1 MLAQTLLDIALDLSQ
16 SLPKKA
22 LYQRFMTA
30 VNQVMPC
37 DAVALLEYQG
47 NELVPVAV
55 DGLLPE
61 VLGMGFAPHE
71 HPRLEAIMASRHPI
85 RFNADSELADPYDG
99 YLVID
104 PKRVLDVHA
113 CIGCSLYVE
122 DTLVGVL
129 TLDSLN
135 VGAFDTTSDISI
147 ATLAALAAATIRNV
161 NLLTLL
167 ERQESHSANDI
178 ESSFKQKPLKKSD
191 FIGETPCMLSLKDD
205 IRIVANSDLCVLISG
220 ETGVGKEVVART
232 LHAQSKRKQQALVQL
247 NCAALPETLA
257 ESELFGHVKGAFTG
271 ATKDRM
277 GKFELA
283 HQGTLFLDEV
293 GELSLELQAKLLR
306 VIQDGEIQRL
316 GLDRN
321 IHVDVRIIA
330 ASNRNL
336 LHAVSEGHFRE
347 DLYHRLCVYP
357 LHVPP
362 LRERQGD
369 IPPLCGNIVTNLK
382 HKIGLSSAKTV
393 RLSEDA
399 MQILLTYSWPGNV
412 RELQNVLMRAALKA
426 SAEGKSV
433 TIIQRHHLTF
443 AGEQFKQVSIQP
455 RSSLSVASA
464 AQFSSSAP
472 LKPETLK
479 SEQFKQ
485 GLTNQDIVKSEPAI
499 SVVTSATATD
509 NANGDNQL
517 NNSENT
523 HSLFLNKGQ
532 SFNDKVA
539 EFQRHVIRQ
548 SLEDNNHVWAKAARQ
563 LQLDRGNLHRQAKR
577 LGLIS

>member
-1 MLAQTLLDIALDLSQ
+1 MLEQTLLDIALDLSQ
-16 SLPKKA
+16 SIPKRT

-37 DAVALLEYQG
+37 DAVALLEYHG
-47 NELVPVAV
+47 TDLVPVAV

-61 VLGMGFAPHE
+61 VLGMEFLPHE

-85 RFNADSELADPYDG
+85 RFNADSELPDPYDG

-129 TLDSLN
+129 TLDALN
-135 VGAFDTTSDISI
+135 IGAFDSISDISI
-147 ATLAALAAATIRNV
+147 ATLAALAAATIRNA

-167 ERQESHSANDI
+167 EHQEIHYLNDM
-178 ESSFKQKPLKKSD
+178 ESTFKQKPLKNSD
-191 FIGETPCMLSLKDD
+191 FIGETPAMQSLKDD
-205 IRIVANSDLCVLISG
+205 IRIVANSELSVLISG
-220 ETGVGKEVVART
+220 ETGVGKEVVARS
-232 LHAQSKRKQQALVQL
+232 LHAQSKRKQQVLVQI

-271 ATKDRM
+271 ATKDRV

-306 VIQDGEIQRL
+306 VIQNGEIQRL

-330 ASNRNL
+330 ASNCNL
-336 LHAVSEGHFRE
+336 LNAVNEGRFRE

-357 LHVPP
+357 IHVPS
-362 LRERQGD
+362 LRERKND
-369 IPPLCGNIVTNLK
+369 IPLLCGHILTNIK
-382 HKIGLSSAKTV
+382 HKICLSNAKTV
-393 RLSEDA
+393 RLSEEA
-399 MQILLTYSWPGNV
+399 MQKLLTYSWPGNI

-426 SAEGKSV
+426 SAEGQGI
-433 TIIQRHHLTF
+433 TIVQSHNLTF
-443 AGEQFKQVSIQP
+443 AGERTSQVSAQSRI
-455 RSSLSVASA
+455 SLSLESKSVLS
-464 AQFSSSAP
+464 QPAP
-472 LKPETLK
+472 FPQTPLSDYPAK
-479 SEQFKQ
+479 S
-485 GLTNQDIVKSEPAI
+485 L
-499 SVVTSATATD
+499 VVTPTNIDTTQICNENQ
-509 NANGDNQL
+509 NAL
-517 NNSENT
+517 NIDDDR
-523 HSLFLNKGQ
+523 

-539 EFQRHVIRQ
+539 DFQRQVIRK
-548 SLEDNNHVWAKAARQ
+548 SLEDNNQVWAKAALQ
-563 LQLDRGNLHRQAKR
+563 LKLDRGNLHRQAKR

>member
-1 MLAQTLLDIALDLSQ
+1 MLEQTLLDIALDLSQ
-16 SLPKKA
+16 SIPKKA

-71 HPRLEAIMASRHPI
+71 HPRLETIMGSRHPI

-99 YLVID
+99 FLVID

-129 TLDSLN
+129 TLDALN
-135 VGAFDTTSDISI
+135 VGAFDNISDISI

-161 NLLTLL
+161 NLLTQL
-167 ERQESHSANDI
+167 EHQEEYRLSEREA
-178 ESSFKQKPLKKSD
+178 SFKQKPLKKSD
-191 FIGETPCMLSLKDD
+191 FIGETPCMLALKDD
-205 IRIVANSDLCVLISG
+205 IKIVANSDLCVLISG
-220 ETGVGKEVVART
+220 ETGVGKEVAARS
-232 LHAQSKRKQQALVQL
+232 LHAQSKRKQQIFVQL

-257 ESELFGHVKGAFTG
+257 ESELFGHIKGAFTG

-293 GELSLELQAKLLR
+293 GELSLGLQAKLLR
-306 VIQDGEIQRL
+306 FIQEGEIQRL

-336 LHAVSEGHFRE
+336 LNAVDEGRFRE
-347 DLYHRLCVYP
+347 DLYYRLCVYP
-357 LHVPP
+357 HHVPP
-362 LRERQGD
+362 LRERPDD
-369 IPPLCGNIVTNLK
+369 IPLLCGNILTHFK
-382 HKIGLSSAKTV
+382 HKIGLSNAKSI
-393 RLSEDA
+393 RLSAEA
-399 MQILLTYSWPGNV
+399 MQTLLAYSWPGNV
-412 RELQNVLMRAALKA
+412 RELQHVLMRAALKA
-426 SAEGKSV
+426 SAESKGV
-433 TIIQRHHLTF
+433 IIVQRHHLSFARERFNPTATF
-443 AGEQFKQVSIQP
+443 NA
-455 RSSLSVASA
+455 ASM
-464 AQFSSSAP
+464 
-472 LKPETLK
+472 
-479 SEQFKQ
+479 
-485 GLTNQDIVKSEPAI
+485 
-499 SVVTSATATD
+499 VTSSPSPKTSNTDVSLPLISSPDEESSTAASTILD
-509 NANGDNQL
+509 TASFTNETQPSPRVDT
-517 NNSENT
+517 S
-523 HSLFLNKGQ
+523 H
-532 SFNDKVA
+532 SFNDLVA
-539 EFQRHVIRQ
+539 DFQRQVIRQ
-548 SLEDNNHVWAKAARQ
+548 SLEDNDQVWAKAARQ

-577 LGLIS
+577 LGLIV

>member
-1 MLAQTLLDIALDLSQ
+1 M
-16 SLPKKA
+16 PKKA
-22 LYQRFMTA
+22 MYQRFMTA

-71 HPRLEAIMASRHPI
+71 HPRLEAIMASKHPI

-99 YLVID
+99 FLVID

-122 DTLVGVL
+122 DRLVGVL
-129 TLDSLN
+129 TLDALN
-135 VGAFDTTSDISI
+135 VGAFDDISDISI

-161 NLLTLL
+161 NLLTQL
-167 ERQESHSANDI
+167 ERQGYWHNETGLKDN

-205 IRIVANSDLCVLISG
+205 IRIVAHSDLCVLISG
-220 ETGVGKEVVART
+220 DTGVGKEVVARS
-232 LHAQSKRKQQALVQL
+232 LHSQSKRKQQALVQL

-306 VIQDGEIQRL
+306 VIQDGEIQRI

-336 LHAVSEGHFRE
+336 LHAVSEGRFRE

-369 IPPLCGNIVTNLK
+369 IPLLCGNILTNLK

-399 MQILLTYSWPGNV
+399 MQTLLAYSWPGNV
-412 RELQNVLMRAALKA
+412 RELQHVLMRAALKA
-426 SAEGKSV
+426 SADGKGV
-433 TIIQRHHLTF
+433 TIVQRHHLTF
-443 AGEQFKQVSIQP
+443 AGEQVPP
-455 RSSLSVASA
+455 RMANATITQGPEHTSHQEPLPPLDLASRQALELASA
-464 AQFSSSAP
+464 AD
-472 LKPETLK
+472 LM
-479 SEQFKQ
+479 
-485 GLTNQDIVKSEPAI
+485 
-499 SVVTSATATD
+499 SATPKDTV
-509 NANGDNQL
+509 QL
-517 NNSENT
+517 NCNDNCQFIGAER
-523 HSLFLNKGQ
+523 
-532 SFNDKVA
+532 SFNDMVA
-539 EFQRHVIRQ
+539 DFQRQVIRQ
-548 SLEDNNHVWAKAARQ
+548 SLEDNSQVWAKAARQ

>member
-1 MLAQTLLDIALDLSQ
+1 MEPVMLEQTLLDIALDLSQ
-16 SLPKKA
+16 SMPKKA

-99 YLVID
+99 FLVID

-122 DTLVGVL
+122 DTFVGVL
-129 TLDSLN
+129 TLDALN
-135 VGAFDTTSDISI
+135 VGAFDTIGDISI

-161 NLLTLL
+161 NLLTQL
-167 ERQESHSANDI
+167 ERQEGYWHS
-178 ESSFKQKPLKKSD
+178 ESGLKDNETSFKQKPLKKSD
-191 FIGETPCMLSLKDD
+191 FIGETPCMQSLKDD

-220 ETGVGKEVVART
+220 DTGVGKEVVARS

-306 VIQDGEIQRL
+306 VIQDGEIQRI

-336 LHAVSEGHFRE
+336 LQAVSEGRFRE

-369 IPPLCGNIVTNLK
+369 IPLLCGNILTNLK

-399 MQILLTYSWPGNV
+399 MQTLLAYSWPGNV
-412 RELQNVLMRAALKA
+412 RELQHVLMRAALKA
-426 SAEGKSV
+426 SAEGKGV
-433 TIIQRHHLTF
+433 AIVQRHHLTF
-443 AGEQFKQVSIQP
+443 AGEQVPPNMTHAAITQEPQRLFHPEHTESQLEQP
-455 RSSLSVASA
+455 NHSA
-464 AQFSSSAP
+464 ASPTRSIDAAP
-472 LKPETLK
+472 LDAV
-479 SEQFKQ
+479 Q
-485 GLTNQDIVKSEPAI
+485 
-499 SVVTSATATD
+499 TSNCD
-509 NANGDNQL
+509 NCELIDTGR
-517 NNSENT
+517 
-523 HSLFLNKGQ
+523 
-532 SFNDKVA
+532 SFNDMVA
-539 EFQRHVIRQ
+539 DFQRQVIRQ
-548 SLEDNNHVWAKAARQ
+548 SLEDNSQVWAKAARQ

>member
-1 MLAQTLLDIALDLSQ
+1 MLAQTLLDIAVDLSQ

-47 NELVPVAV
+47 NELRPVAV

-167 ERQESHSANDI
+167 ERQESHWANDI

-205 IRIVANSDLCVLISG
+205 IRIVANSDLSVLISG

-336 LHAVSEGHFRE
+336 LHAVSEGRFRE

-362 LRERQGD
+362 LRERQRD

-399 MQILLTYSWPGNV
+399 MQTLLTYSWPGNV

-433 TIIQRHHLTF
+433 TIIQPHHLTF
-443 AGEQFKQVSIQP
+443 AGEQFKHVSTQP

-464 AQFSSSAP
+464 AQFSTSSPLQPEP
-472 LKPETLK
+472 LKP
-479 SEQFKQ
+479 EQFKQ
-485 GLTNQDIVKSEPAI
+485 GLTNQESPKSEPAI
-499 SVVTSATATD
+499 AVVTSTTTANNTQ
-509 NANGDNQL
+509 GDDAL
-517 NNSENT
+517 NNNESLY
-523 HSLFLNKGQ
+523 SLFLDDGQ

-539 EFQRHVIRQ
+539 DFQRQIIRQ
-548 SLEDNNHVWAKAARQ
+548 SLEDNNQVWAKAARQ

>member
-1 MLAQTLLDIALDLSQ
+1 MLEQTLLDIALDLSQ

-47 NELVPVAV
+47 SEFVPVAV

-61 VLGMGFAPHE
+61 VLGMGFAPE
-71 HPRLEAIMASRHPI
+71 DHPRFDVIMASRQPI

-99 YLVID
+99 FLVID

-122 DTLVGVL
+122 DTLVGIL
-129 TLDSLN
+129 TLDALN
-135 VGAFDTTSDISI
+135 VGAFDAIDDISI

-161 NLLTLL
+161 NLLTQL
-167 ERQESHSANDI
+167 ERQQQHRLNDI
-178 ESSFKQKPLKKSD
+178 DPSPKQKPLKKSD
-191 FIGETPCMLSLKDD
+191 FIGETPCMQSLKDD
-205 IRIVANSDLCVLISG
+205 IRIVANSELCVLISG
-220 ETGVGKEVVART
+220 ETGVGKELVARSV
-232 LHAQSKRKQQALVQL
+232 HAQSKRKQHALVQI
-247 NCAALPETLA
+247 NCAALPDTLA

-283 HQGTLFLDEV
+283 HEGTLFLDEV

-306 VIQDGEIQRL
+306 VIQEGEIQRL

-321 IHVDVRIIA
+321 IHVNVRIIA

-336 LHAVSEGHFRE
+336 LQEVNAGRFRE

-357 LHVPP
+357 LHVPA
-362 LRERQGD
+362 LRERRGD
-369 IPPLCGNIVTNLK
+369 IPLLCGNILTQLK

-399 MQILLTYSWPGNV
+399 MTLLLSYPWPGNV
-412 RELQNVLMRAALKA
+412 RELQHVLMRAALRA
-426 SAEGKSV
+426 SAEGKGV
-433 TIIQRHHLTF
+433 TIVQCQHLSLGAACMSPKPNMQDTGVEGVETQAPQAALSQASF
-443 AGEQFKQVSIQP
+443 ATYPLSPATVFPRASIPQ
-455 RSSLSVASA
+455 SLP
-464 AQFSSSAP
+464 AQEHSAP
-472 LKPETLK
+472 QCSLAHAT
-479 SEQFKQ
+479 
-485 GLTNQDIVKSEPAI
+485 IPAG
-499 SVVTSATATD
+499 S
-509 NANGDNQL
+509 
-517 NNSENT
+517 
-523 HSLFLNKGQ
+523 
-532 SFNDKVA
+532 SFNELVA
-539 EFQRHVIRQ
+539 DFQRQVIRQ
-548 SLEDNNHVWAKAARQ
+548 SLEDNSQIWAKAARQ

-577 LGLIS
+577 LGLIP

>member
-1 MLAQTLLDIALDLSQ
+1 MLEQTLLDIALDLSQ

-47 NELVPVAV
+47 HELVPVAV

-61 VLGMGFAPHE
+61 VLGMGFSPE
-71 HPRLEAIMASRHPI
+71 DHPRLQAIMASKQPI

-113 CIGCSLYVE
+113 CIGCSLFVE
-122 DTLVGVL
+122 GRLVGVL
-129 TLDSLN
+129 TLDALN
-135 VGAFDTTSDISI
+135 VGAFDAIDDITI

-161 NLLTLL
+161 NLLNQLD
-167 ERQESHSANDI
+167 RQQYKLDDND
-178 ESSFKQKPLKKSD
+178 SVFKQKPLKKSD
-191 FIGETPCMLSLKDD
+191 FIGETPCMQALKDD
-205 IRIVANSDLCVLISG
+205 IRIVANSELSVIIGG
-220 ETGVGKEVVART
+220 ETGVGKELVARS
-232 LHAQSKRKQQALVQL
+232 LHAQSKRRAQALVQV
-247 NCAALPETLA
+247 NCAALPDTLA
-257 ESELFGHVKGAFTG
+257 ESELFGHSKGAFTG
-271 ATKDRM
+271 AAKDRM

-306 VIQDGEIQRL
+306 VIQEGEIQRI

-336 LHAVSEGHFRE
+336 LQRVKEGLFRE

-357 LHVPP
+357 LNVPP
-362 LRERQGD
+362 LRERQDD
-369 IPPLCGNIVTNLK
+369 IPLLCGNILTNLK

-393 RLSEDA
+393 RLTQAA
-399 MQILLTYSWPGNV
+399 MQKLQGYPWPGNV
-412 RELQNVLMRAALKA
+412 RELQHVLMRAALKA
-426 SAEGKSV
+426 SAEAKGITV
-433 TIIQRHHLTF
+433 IQLHHLTF
-443 AGEQFKQVSIQP
+443 ACEPMS
-455 RSSLSVASA
+455 
-464 AQFSSSAP
+464 
-472 LKPETLK
+472 
-479 SEQFKQ
+479 Q
-485 GLTNQDIVKSEPAI
+485 GLTELTAFNSNSPDSNPSTSDETFAAANREEKVEPPVI
-499 SVVTSATATD
+499 SR
-509 NANGDNQL
+509 
-517 NNSENT
+517 
-523 HSLFLNKGQ
+523 
-532 SFNDKVA
+532 SFNDRVA
-539 EFQRHVIRQ
+539 DFQRQVIRQ
-548 SLEDNNHVWAKAARQ
+548 SLDDNSQVWAKAARQ

-577 LGLIS
+577 LGLIP

>member
-1 MLAQTLLDIALDLSQ
+1 MLEQTLLDIALDLSQ

-61 VLGMGFAPHE
+61 VLGMGFVPDE
-71 HPRLEAIMASRHPI
+71 HPRFQAIVASKRPI

-99 YLVID
+99 FLVID

-113 CIGCSLYVE
+113 CIGCSLYIE

-129 TLDSLN
+129 TLDALN
-135 VGAFDTTSDISI
+135 VGAFDAIDDITI

-161 NLLTLL
+161 NFLIQL
-167 ERQESHSANDI
+167 ERQHKLGDNDNT
-178 ESSFKQKPLKKSD
+178 FKQKPLKKSD
-191 FIGETPCMLSLKDD
+191 FIGETPCMLALKDD
-205 IRIVANSDLCVLISG
+205 IRIVANSELCVLISG
-220 ETGVGKEVVART
+220 ETGVGKELVARS
-232 LHAQSKRKQQALVQL
+232 LHTQSKRRTQALVQV
-247 NCAALPETLA
+247 NCAALPDTLA

-306 VIQDGEIQRL
+306 VIQEGEIQRI
-316 GLDRN
+316 GVDRN

-330 ASNRNL
+330 ATNRNL
-336 LHAVSEGHFRE
+336 LQLVQQGRFRE

-362 LRERQGD
+362 LNQRQGD
-369 IPPLCGNIVTNLK
+369 IPLLCGNILSNLK
-382 HKIGLSSAKTV
+382 HKIGLSSAKSV
-393 RLSEDA
+393 RLSEAA
-399 MQILLTYSWPGNV
+399 MQVLLHYPWPGNV
-412 RELQNVLMRAALKA
+412 RELQHVLMRAGLKA
-426 SAEGKSV
+426 SAEGKGITV
-433 TIIQRHHLTF
+433 
-443 AGEQFKQVSIQP
+443 IQP
-455 RSSLSVASA
+455 SHLRFATEQLPSQATNAQPLLDTIQSSTPTAGTPIAAPITVAI
-464 AQFSSSAP
+464 SAP
-472 LKPETLK
+472 GKPGPSNDTRQL
-479 SEQFKQ
+479 
-485 GLTNQDIVKSEPAI
+485 I
-499 SVVTSATATD
+499 SA
-509 NANGDNQL
+509 GR
-517 NNSENT
+517 
-523 HSLFLNKGQ
+523 
-532 SFNDKVA
+532 SFNDMVA
-539 EFQRHVIRQ
+539 DFQRQIIRQ
-548 SLEDNNHVWAKAARQ
+548 SLDDNSQVWAKAARQ